1 MVALAG
7 DGEFLS
13 PKLMSP
19 EFARLMPREARA
31 AGPSF
36 AELEG
41 TLKDKVEALEM
52 HLVAQ
57 SLLANRWNHSR
68 VARELGLSR
77 VGLANKIRRYKLDR
91 KSTELEAP

>member
-91 KSTELEAP
+91 KSTELEAL